1 MKATRHGRIVQVE
14 KFRQEDVL
22 VGDRVVKRQL
32 YTDDDGNRFIL
43 RKDGSLVL
51 VAYHTDESWN
61 RTRRYYRMVEGGIK

>member
-22 VGDRVVKRQL
+22 IGDKVVKRQL
-32 YTDDDGNRFIL
+32 YTDDNGNRYIK

-51 VAYHTDESWN
+51 VKYNTERSMTCVHM
-61 RTRRYYRMVEGGIK
+61 YYVIAEGE